1 MVIPFLLGLKHSFL
15 RLLGILVANCSLTS
29 PTPRTVYQMLGMVVP
44 NLALL
49 PQSKTTLKGYLS
61 PRIPS
66 RIHWSL
72 LCSPDSLSAYSAPHR
87 CRPRAFPKSHFLTA
101 NLSLRLCYSGIKI
114 TNLPEMD
121 TSSAVLMQLSL
132 LQFWD
137 SLTGTWKS

>member
-15 RLLGILVANCSLTS
+15 WLLGVLVANCSLTS

-44 NLALL
+44 KLALL
-49 PQSKTTLKGYLS
+49 RQSKTTLKGYLS
-61 PRIPS
+61 SSIPS

-87 CRPRAFPKSHFLTA
+87 YHPRAFPKSHFLIA
-101 NLSLRLCYSGIKI
+101 NLSLRLCYSGNKI
-114 TNLPEMD
+114 ANLPSVD